1 MEFDEMLLK
10 RKERIKEYINSENY
24 LPLKRHELAVMLDVP
39 AADINMFNSVID
51 SLVSEGSAVET
62 KKGKI
67 MPAEKLNIYP
77 GTFTGNAKGFGFVRI
92 EGMEN
97 DIFIPSDSVNG
108 AMNKDKVLV
117 KINTMVSGPRAKL

>member
-51 SLVSEGSAVET
+51 SLISEGSAVET

-67 MPAEKLNIYP
+67 MLYSLK
-77 GTFTGNAKGFGFVRI
+77 
-92 EGMEN
+92 
-97 DIFIPSDSVNG
+97 
-108 AMNKDKVLV
+108 KVC
-117 KINTMVSGPRAKL
+117 

>member
-1 MEFDEMLLK
+1 
-10 RKERIKEYINSENY
+10 
-24 LPLKRHELAVMLDVP
+24 
-39 AADINMFNSVID
+39 
-51 SLVSEGSAVET
+51 
-62 KKGKI
+62 

-117 KINTMVSGPRAKL
+117 KINERPHDGFRAEGRNYKNNGKR